1 MLEVLL
7 YLGLHREELCLLKV
21 RDIHNHR
28 GVPHLRVLGKG
39 GKTRYVPLHPASA
52 ECLHTYLD
60 WKRPATA

>member
-1 MLEVLL
+1 
-7 YLGLHREELCLLKV
+7 LLKV